1 MTLSEIESQLKVS
14 GYTQEQI
21 DELNIISMPNRFVK
35 AFGLEVVRMAHIL
48 IVDGLLI
55 KDRTGAL
62 KGKRIDI
69 TEIL

>member
-48 IVDGLLI
+48 VVDGLLI

-69 TEIL
+69 TEML